1 MKLWLKFRDF
11 WRSFDR
17 VSDFS
22 LLIARADLRSV
33 FPGKTVRHRGG
44 RSAQESADSPPT
56 ADGPPKRA
64 RTVRHCADFRPA
76 WFLGLLGCIRG
87 LLALFLGSVGPL

>member
-22 LLIARADLRSV
+22 LLVARADLRS
-33 FPGKTVRHRGG
+33 GKTVRHRGG
-44 RSAQESADSPPT
+44 RSALESADSPPT
-56 ADGPPKRA
+56 ADGPPKQA
-64 RTVRHCADFRPA
+64 RTVRRQADFRPA
-76 WFLGLLGCIRG
+76 
-87 LLALFLGSVGPL
+87 